1 MATSEKLL
9 VEDGGK
15 VTLPEP
21 FRTRYGLKPDA
32 PLRVI
37 ETRGGILLVPITD
50 APISETLRSEL
61 DDWQQLGAEGLAMF
75 PFEEDR
81 G

>member
-21 FRTRYGLKPDA
+21 FRTRYALTMDA

-37 ETRGGILLVPITD
+37 ETRAGILLIPLTD
-50 APISETLRSEL
+50 EPMSEDLRSEL
-61 DDWQQLGAEGLAMF
+61 EDWQQLGAESVATF
-75 PFEEDR
+75 PYEEDR
-81 G
+81 V